1 MAESTF
7 LDPGR
12 AVRMA
17 KIHEGHLVAD
27 FGAGSGFF
35 TRAAAREV
43 GGPSA
48 DGGEVWA
55 VDINR
60 DLLPRIKNL
69 SAAENL
75 RNVHVVHGDIERV
88 GGTPL
93 PPEHF
98 DFVIVSNVLFS
109 AEHKKELVAEA
120 RRILKK
126 VGRVLVIDWSGSF
139 GGLGPHE
146 DHIVTERE
154 AKKLFEEGGFAVVED
169 VPTGAYHW
177 GFVVRKKS

>member
-1 MAESTF
+1 MEESSF
-7 LDPGR
+7 LNPAR
-12 AVRMA
+12 AVHAA

-43 GGPSA
+43 GE
-48 DGGEVWA
+48 GGEVWA

-75 RNVHVVHGDIERV
+75 RNVHVVHGDIESV

-98 DFVIVSNVLFS
+98 DFVIISNVLFS
-109 AEHKKELVAEA
+109 AEGKKALVAEA
-120 RRILKK
+120 KRVLKK
-126 VGRVLVIDWSGSF
+126 VGRALVIDWSGSF

-146 DHIVTERE
+146 SHVVTERE
-154 AKKLFEEGGFAVVED
+154 AKKLFEEAGFVFVED
-169 VPTGAYHW
+169 VPAGAYHW

>member
-43 GGPSA
+43 GE
-48 DGGEVWA
+48 GGEAWA

-69 SAAENL
+69 SSTEGL
-75 RNVHVVHGDIERV
+75 HNVHVVHGDIEAV

-98 DFVIVSNVLFS
+98 DFVIISNVLFS
-109 AEHKKELVAEA
+109 AEHKVELVAEA
-120 RRILKK
+120 RRILKRP
-126 VGRVLVIDWSGSF
+126 GRALVIDWSGSF

-146 DHIVTERE
+146 SHVVSERE
-154 AKKLFEEGGFAVVED
+154 AKKLFEEGGFSHVED
-169 VPTGAYHW
+169 IPAGAYHW

>member
-1 MAESTF
+1 MTESTF

-35 TRAAAREV
+35 TRAAARAV
-43 GGPSA
+43 GESGQ
-48 DGGEVWA
+48 VWA
-55 VDINR
+55 VDVNR
-60 DLLPRIKNL
+60 DLLPRIKHL
-69 SAAENL
+69 SAAEGL
-75 RNVHVVHGDIERV
+75 RNVQVLHGDIERA

-98 DFVIVSNVLFS
+98 DFCIVSNVLFS
-109 AEHKKELVAEA
+109 AERKKDLVAEA
-120 RRILKK
+120 KRVLKK
-126 VGRVLVIDWSGSF
+126 TGRVLVIDWSGSF

-146 DHIVTERE
+146 DRVVSERE
-154 AKKLFEEGGFAVVED
+154 AKKLFEDGGFSYIED
-169 VPTGAYHW
+169 VPAGAYHW

>member
-12 AVRMA
+12 VVRMA

-43 GGPSA
+43 G

-60 DLLPRIKNL
+60 DLLPRVKNF
-69 SAAENL
+69 SVAEGL
-75 RNVHVVHGDIERV
+75 HNVQVVHGDIERER
-88 GGTPL
+88 GTPL

-98 DFVIVSNVLFS
+98 DFVIASNVLFS
-109 AEHKKELVAEA
+109 AEHKKNLVHEVK
-120 RRILKK
+120 RVLKK
-126 VGRVLVIDWSGSF
+126 TGRALIIDWSGSF
-139 GGLGPHE
+139 GGLGPHP
-146 DHIVTERE
+146 DHIVSERQ
-154 AKKLFEEGGFAVVED
+154 AKKLFEESGFTFVDD
-169 VPTGAYHW
+169 VPAGAYHW
-177 GFVVRKKS
+177 GIVFRKTR

>member
-1 MAESTF
+1 MAESSF
-7 LDPGR
+7 LNPAR
-12 AVRMA
+12 AVRLA

-43 GGPSA
+43 GE
-48 DGGEVWA
+48 GGQVWA
-55 VDINR
+55 VDLNR

-75 RNVHVVHGDIERV
+75 RNVQVVHGDIETV

-93 PPEHF
+93 PPDHF
-98 DFVIVSNVLFS
+98 DFAIIANVLFS
-109 AEHKKELVAEA
+109 ATEREAVAAEA
-120 RRILKK
+120 KRILKK
-126 VGRVLVIDWSGSF
+126 TGRVLVIDWSGSF

-146 DHIVTERE
+146 SHVVNERE
-154 AKKLFEEGGFAVVED
+154 AKKFFESAGFTFVEE
-169 VPTGAYHW
+169 VPAGAYHW
-177 GFVVRKKS
+177 GAVFRKAR

>member
-1 MAESTF
+1 
-7 LDPGR
+7 
-12 AVRMA
+12 MA

-48 DGGEVWA
+48 DGGEAWA

-69 SAAENL
+69 SAAEGL
-75 RNVHVVHGDIERV
+75 HNVHVVHGDIETL

-126 VGRVLVIDWSGSF
+126 PGRALVIDWSGSH
-139 GGLGPHE
+139 GGLGPHQ
-146 DHIVTERE
+146 DHVITER
-154 AKKLFEEGGFAVVED
+154 AGKKLFEEGGFVPVED
-169 VPTGAYHW
+169 IPAGRYHW

>member
-1 MAESTF
+1 MESSF
-7 LDPGR
+7 LNPAR
-12 AVRMA
+12 AVHMA

-43 GGPSA
+43 GE
-48 DGGEVWA
+48 GGEVWA
-55 VDINR
+55 VDLNR

-75 RNVHVVHGDIERV
+75 RNVHVVHGDIETV

-93 PPEHF
+93 PPNHF
-98 DFVIVSNVLFS
+98 DFCIISNTLFS
-109 AEHKKELVAEA
+109 TEEKAAVAAEA
-120 RRILKK
+120 KRILKK
-126 VGRVLVIDWSGSF
+126 TGRALVIDWSGSF

-146 DHIVTERE
+146 SHVITERE
-154 AKKLFEEGGFAVVED
+154 AKKIFEDAGFTYVED
-169 VPTGAYHW
+169 VPAGQYHW
-177 GFVVRKKS
+177 GVVFRKAR